1 MGEVIEDQL
10 TKSHDALLKVA
21 NRLLSE
27 SVPAEVIAG
36 VLVALGMGL
45 YRTIFDDDEFEAMME
60 EIYKRRKEVY
70 VTENEKKVTLQ

>member
-27 SVPAEVIAG
+27 AVPAEVIAG

-70 VTENEKKVTLQ
+70 VTEN

>member
-27 SVPAEVIAG
+27 AVPAEVIAG